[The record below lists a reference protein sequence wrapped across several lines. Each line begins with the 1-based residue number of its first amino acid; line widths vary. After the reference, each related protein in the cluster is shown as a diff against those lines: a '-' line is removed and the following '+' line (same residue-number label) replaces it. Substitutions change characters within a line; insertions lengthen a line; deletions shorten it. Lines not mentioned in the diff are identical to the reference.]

1 MTDQPDDTPFITLAQ
16 LVKMLEMAPTGGQA
30 KAFVRAG
37 GILVNGEAEARPGR
51 KLRQGDVVTIA
62 GEEYE
67 VDLVAEEDEDVD
79 GEEAEDDGIDD
90 DLEDD
95 DEDEDDDDEEDEDED
110 DEDDDGK

>member
-1 MTDQPDDTPFITLAQ
+1 MAEQPDDTPFITLAQ

-67 VDLVAEEDEDVD
+67 VDLVAEEEDEDEDVD

-95 DEDEDDDDEEDEDED
+95 EDDD

>member
-1 MTDQPDDTPFITLAQ
+1 MPDQPDDAPFITLAQ

-37 GILVNGEAEARPGR
+37 GILVNGEAEDRPGR

-67 VDLVAEEDEDVD
+67 VDLVEEEEDED
-79 GEEAEDDGIDD
+79 GG
-90 DLEDD
+90 EDD
-95 DEDEDDDDEEDEDED
+95 DADASEDEDESD
-110 DEDDDGK
+110 DGDEDDSDDEESDDDDR